1 MATLA
6 LTAAHVEINSVDLSA
21 FVTGIRINYSAEML
35 DETQMGDTT
44 RTNKG
49 GLKNWSMEID
59 FTQDFAASSPDVSL
73 FSLVGSTFTILVRPV
88 KGTAVSATN
97 PNYTGTG
104 ILESYPPLGNAVG
117 ELAMTTVTVQSAGA
131 LSRATS

>member
-6 LTAAHVEINSVDLSA
+6 FVSAHVEINSVDLSA
-21 FVTGIRINYSAEML
+21 FVTGVRINYSAEML
-35 DETQMGDTT
+35 DETSMGDTT
-44 RTNKG
+44 RTMKG

-73 FSLVGSTFTILVRPV
+73 FSLVGSTFTVTVRPV
-88 KGTAVSATN
+88 KGTAVGATN

-117 ELAMTTVTVQSAGA
+117 ELAMTTVSIQSAGA
-131 LSRATS
+131 LSRATA

>member
-6 LTAAHVEINSVDLSA
+6 FTGAHVEINSVDLST
-21 FVTGIRINYSAEML
+21 FVRGVTINYAAEML
-35 DETQMGDTT
+35 DETAMGDTT
-44 RTNKG
+44 RTMKG
-49 GLKNWSMEID
+49 GLKNWSMEIE

-73 FSLVGSTFTILVRPV
+73 FSLVGSTFTVTVRPV
-88 KGTAVSATN
+88 KGTAVGATN

-104 ILESYPPLGNAVG
+104 ILESYSPLQNSVG
-117 ELAMTTVTVQSAGA
+117 ELAMTTVTIQSAGA

>member
-6 LTAAHVEINSVDLSA
+6 FTAAHVEINSVDLSA
-21 FVTGIRINYSAEML
+21 FVTGVRINYSAEML

-44 RTNKG
+44 RVNKG

-73 FSLVGSTFTILVRPV
+73 FSLVGSTFTITVRPV
-88 KGTAVSATN
+88 KGTAVGATN

-104 ILESYPPLGNAVG
+104 ILESYPPLGNSVG
-117 ELAMTTVTVQSAGA
+117 ELATTTIVVQSAGA